1 MAKQLDRHQLIL
13 VDAHVH
19 IYSCFEL
26 TKFFDSAINNFR
38 QAATNFTNNQSF
50 AAILLLAETSK
61 DNYFD
66 YLANLTQCNQ
76 KLSKDWTIKTTSES
90 SSLIMCHSEGQ
101 LLYLIAGR
109 QIITA
114 ENLEVLSLIGKQKI
128 KDGKTL
134 SSVVRETIDGGA
146 IPVIPWGF
154 GKWIGARGTI
164 LKEFLTER
172 DFPYLFLGDNS
183 GRPSFWS
190 KPRYFKLAREKGI
203 HILPGSD
210 PLPFASEF
218 FRSGSF
224 GFAVYGTVDAQT
236 PAQSIKQILLKS
248 KVAPNPYGLPETPYR
263 FIRNQIAMQIVK
275 RQRAKQ

>member
-1 MAKQLDRHQLIL
+1 MTKQLDQQQLIL

-26 TKFFDSAINNFR
+26 NKFFDSARNNFR
-38 QAATNFTNNQSF
+38 QAAANLSNNQPY

-66 YLANLTQCNQ
+66 YLASLAQYNQ
-76 KLSKDWTIKTTSES
+76 RLSADWTIKTTSES
-90 SSLIMCHSEGQ
+90 SSLIMCHSQGQ

-128 KDGKTL
+128 EDGKTL
-134 SSVVRETIDGGA
+134 SRVVQETIDGGA

-154 GKWIGARGTI
+154 GKWIGTRGTI
-164 LKEFLTER
+164 LEEFLAER

-190 KPRYFKLAREKGI
+190 KPLYFQLAREKGI
-203 HILPGSD
+203 QILPGSD

-218 FRSGSF
+218 CRSGSF

-248 KVAPNPYGLPETPYR
+248 TVEPKPYGLPETPYR

-275 RQRAKQ
+275 RQRVKQ